1 MERMNWTGLFV
12 AGLVG
17 MLAGTIRAEDTPAK
31 GDAAPT
37 TILSS
42 SQAITGQIDTSL
54 LNEARAVQRRGL
66 DWLAKR
72 QKPDGSW
79 SAPNFPALTA
89 LPLWAFAVSD
99 YPDKSRVVSNAVHY
113 ILGFV
118 QPDGS
123 IYKPSPNKGGGLV
136 NYNTAICMTA
146 LQMTGDP
153 ALVPVVLKAR
163 RFMAAAQRLEGD
175 DVYHGGFG
183 YDKASGR
190 QYTDLSGSVMAFE
203 AMRLTQSTEDL
214 RPKGEA
220 RADIN
225 WQAAT
230 QFLGHVQNT
239 AAAGTNDAGGFFYR
253 PDDSNAGTTTNASG
267 VVVLRSYGSMT
278 YAGLLS
284 LIYAEVSKNDPR
296 VQSAFKWAVNNWSL
310 DQNPG
315 MGTDGLYY
323 FYNIMAKS
331 LATFGQEAVPVKGGG
346 KLVSWR
352 TEMVRKLTSLQRVE
366 KDGSGEGYWVNDNN
380 RWQEGDQVLVTSF
393 TLIGLDTAIGHTR

>member
-1 MERMNWTGLFV
+1 MQRMMWIGGCV
-12 AGLVG
+12 AGV
-17 MLAGTIRAEDTPAK
+17 MAVLAGTMQVEDKSQGATA
-31 GDAAPT
+31 T
-37 TILSS
+37 TVLSS
-42 SQAITGQIDTSL
+42 SQAVTGQIDVSL
-54 LNEARAVQRRGL
+54 LNEARAAQRRGL

-79 SAPNFPALTA
+79 SAPGFPALTA

-99 YPDKSRVVSNAVHY
+99 YPDKARVVSNAVHY
-113 ILGFV
+113 LLGCV

-123 IYKPSPNKGGGLV
+123 IYKPSASKGGGLV

-146 LQMTGDP
+146 LHMTGDP
-153 ALVPVVLKAR
+153 SLVPVVLKAR
-163 RFMAAAQRLEGD
+163 RFMAAAQHLEGD
-175 DVYHGGFG
+175 DIYRGGFG

-190 QYTDLSGSVMAFE
+190 QYADLSDSVIAFE
-203 AMRLTQSTEDL
+203 AMRLTQSSEDL
-214 RPKGEA
+214 RPAGEA
-220 RADIN
+220 KADVN

-239 AAAGTNDAGGFFYR
+239 AAAGTNDAGGFAYR
-253 PDDSNAGTTTNASG
+253 PDDSHAGTTTNAAG
-267 VVVLRSYGSMT
+267 AVVLRSYGSMT

-284 LIYAEVSKNDPR
+284 LIYSDVSKNDPR
-296 VQSAFKWAVNNWSL
+296 VQSAFKWAVDNWSL
-310 DQNPG
+310 EQNPG

-331 LATFGQEAVPVKGGG
+331 LAAFGQEAVPVKGGG
-346 KLVSWR
+346 KPVSWR

-393 TLIGLDTAIGHTR
+393 TLIGLDMAIGHSR

>member
-1 MERMNWTGLFV
+1 MQRMTWIGGCMVGLAV
-12 AGLVG
+12 A
-17 MLAGTIRAEDTPAK
+17 LAGTTIQAEDVPAK
-31 GDAAPT
+31 GGAAPT

-42 SQAITGQIDTSL
+42 SQAVTGQIDISL

-66 DWLAKR
+66 DWLAKQ

-79 SAPNFPALTA
+79 SAPDFPALTA

-99 YPDKSRVVSNAVHY
+99 YPDKARVVSNAVHY
-113 ILGFV
+113 LLGFV

-146 LQMTGDP
+146 LHMTGDP
-153 ALVPVVLKAR
+153 SLAPLILKAR
-163 RFMAAAQRLEGD
+163 RFMAAAQHLEGD
-175 DVYHGGFG
+175 DVYRGGFG

-190 QYTDLSGSVMAFE
+190 QYTDLSDSVIAFE
-203 AMRLTQSTEDL
+203 AMRMTQGAEDL

-220 RADIN
+220 KVDAN

-239 AAAGTNDAGGFFYR
+239 ASAGTNDAGGFAYR
-253 PDDSNAGTTTNASG
+253 PDDSHAGTTTNAAG
-267 VVVLRSYGSMT
+267 AVVMRSYGSMT

-296 VQSAFKWAVNNWSL
+296 VQSAFKWAVDNWSL
-310 DQNPG
+310 EQNPG
-315 MGTDGLYY
+315 MGTQGLYY

-331 LATFGQEAVPVKGGG
+331 LAAFGQEAVPSKGG
-346 KLVSWR
+346 KPVSWR
-352 TEMVRKLTSLQRVE
+352 TEMVRKLVTLQRID
-366 KDGSGEGYWVNDNN
+366 KDGSGYWVNDNN
-380 RWQEGDQVLVTSF
+380 RWQEGDPTLVTCF
-393 TLIGLDTAIGHTR
+393 TLIALDTAIGHSR